1 MPVIRCYINVN
12 IWQTYIPLNYIVRF
26 AIFTDA
32 EDSRMLGCFAIPTAK
47 AVKLTKK
54 EINQKQAKND
64 KAVTYV
70 YVTIRS
76 RYWLLVLVPF
86 FTRQFLP
93 KIG

>member
-1 MPVIRCYINVN
+1 
-12 IWQTYIPLNYIVRF
+12 VRF
-26 AIFTDA
+26 AILTDA
-32 EDSRMLGCFAIPTAK
+32 EDSRILGGFAIPTAK

-76 RYWLLVLVPF
+76 HYWLLVLVSSF
-86 FTRQFLP
+86 FYKTVFA
-93 KIG
+93 